1 MSELTSVLR
10 CPCRG
15 GRRRVAGRR
24 EAEFLAT
31 LTAGVNRLNATL
43 TAAVPRGGQG
53 RRAPGR
59 RRGVDAGVVA
69 EALPADATA
78 IVTTGRRLEQL
89 PATAEAFAAG
99 EISAAHA
106 RAITTAV
113 TPTRVAKAAE
123 AGIDLAETDRQ

>member
-1 MSELTSVLR
+1 MPLPRWASTR
-10 CPCRG
+10 CRP
-15 GRRRVAGRR
+15 R
-24 EAEFLAT
+24 EAEFPAT

-69 EALPADATA
+69 GHCRLSPADATA

-123 AGIDLAETDRQ
+123 AGIELAGTDRQ